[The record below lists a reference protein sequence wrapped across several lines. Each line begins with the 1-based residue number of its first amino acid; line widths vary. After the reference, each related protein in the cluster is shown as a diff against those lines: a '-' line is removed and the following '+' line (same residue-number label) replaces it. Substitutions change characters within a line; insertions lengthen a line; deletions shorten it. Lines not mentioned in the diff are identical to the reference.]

1 MEVIGFGRDAQ
12 ERRAD
17 QEIEGDRPA
26 DCPWA
31 QLEESQEKGT
41 TGEDSQRTDEDC
53 LWPLRQLE
61 CKSSEHYVLL
71 FGLMP
76 GCGRSHSPTA
86 T

>member
-1 MEVIGFGRDAQ
+1 MI
-12 ERRAD
+12 
-17 QEIEGDRPA
+17 DRPTA
-26 DCPWA
+26 PGLN
-31 QLEESQEKGT
+31 LEESQEKGT